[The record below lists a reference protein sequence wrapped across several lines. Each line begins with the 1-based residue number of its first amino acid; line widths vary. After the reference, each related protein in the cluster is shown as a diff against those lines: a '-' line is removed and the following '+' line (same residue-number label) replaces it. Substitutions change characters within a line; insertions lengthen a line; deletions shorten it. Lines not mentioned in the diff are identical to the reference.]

1 MLFSPGTHNP
11 GQQWAHPKSQ
21 VTEETENP
29 ETEAQLL
36 SEEEVSALVQENLG
50 WAESI
55 ARAVARAWN
64 MDWQLDGLDGG
75 AFEALLFCARRFNP
89 SKGVPFR
96 AYARKR
102 IHEAASEEAR
112 KSKAWQRGVGAA
124 TPADQEARE
133 ISFQLFDIY
142 PELREGYIPVDDSE
156 SPAEQIRS
164 TIRQLLASANL
175 ISAFR
180 EGSMDNPETLLEY
193 RQMFE
198 GLSELEPVHQA
209 ILWQLYWCGQSMR
222 SLAEEWDIDELTIVR
237 EHKQILS
244 FVENRLS
251 NPKSKLN
258 RKLKIRPSLRTV
270 SQQLKR
276 QKTAAPFARFAML
289 AALSLFQS
297 IPPGALW

>member
-1 MLFSPGTHNP
+1 
-11 GQQWAHPKSQ
+11 
-21 VTEETENP
+21 VTEGTNNVNIS
-29 ETEAQLL
+29 EAPRQLL
-36 SEEEVSALVQENLG
+36 SEEEVSTLVHENLG

-55 ARAVARAWN
+55 ARSVARAWN

-75 AFEALLFCARRFNP
+75 AYEALLFCARRFDP
-89 SKGVPFR
+89 TKGVPFR

-102 IHEAASEEAR
+102 IHEGASEEAR
-112 KSKAWQRGVGAA
+112 KSKAWQRGVGAD
-124 TPADQEARE
+124 TPGEQEARE
-133 ISFQLFDIY
+133 ISYQLFDIY
-142 PELREGYIPVDDSE
+142 PELREGFIPVDDNE
-156 SPAEQIRS
+156 NPAEQIRS
-164 TIRQLLASANL
+164 TIRQLLASASL

-198 GLSELEPVHQA
+198 GLSDLEPVHQA

-222 SLAEEWDIDELTIVR
+222 ALADEWDIDELTIVR
-237 EHKQILS
+237 EHKQILA

-258 RKLKIRPSLRTV
+258 RKLKVRPSLRTV

-276 QKTAAPFARFAML
+276 QKSDPPFARFAVFV
-289 AALSLFQS
+289 AISLLPCQHLIS
-297 IPPGALW
+297 GALW